1 MLITNAFCI
10 AEMEKY
16 QKLAEAARKKK
27 RDKLVRQ
34 KHAKPPVKPIPDQD
48 ELEKAKAAVQ
58 KRERALKAAKTK
70 EQKAQ
75 QDLRRKQLLE
85 KKRALASEPDADE
98 GACMPQSCHCVA
110 FSLCKWQSHGAEC
123 RVAHDNHA
131 WQSW

>member
-1 MLITNAFCI
+1 MLFCI

-34 KHAKPPVKPIPDQD
+34 KHAKPPVKPIPDQH

-85 KKRALASEPDADE
+85 KKRALTSDPDADE
-98 GACMPQSCHCVA
+98 GACMPRHA
-110 FSLCKWQSHGAEC
+110 MPLCSFQPMHAALTLQEV
-123 RVAHDNHA
+123 RVHVVYA
-131 WQSW
+131 